1 MKEKI
6 VLYLVTFYGIPDWEE
21 GQTTHFCTRRYLF
34 STMKKAVA
42 FVKHR
47 TSSPEWMTHPA
58 HLDSPMTFRLKRG
71 FSSNRYN
78 IVTLTVD
85 EVNDEANYP
94 NEACPTI

>member
-21 GQTTHFCTRRYLF
+21 GQTTQPCTRRYLF
-34 STMKKAVA
+34 STSLKAAA

-58 HLDSPMTFRLKRG
+58 HPQGSMTFRLKKG
-71 FSSNRYN
+71 SPNRYT
-78 IVTLTVD
+78 IVSLTVD
-85 EVNDEANYP
+85 EVYDDANYP
-94 NEACPTI
+94 TEATQPN